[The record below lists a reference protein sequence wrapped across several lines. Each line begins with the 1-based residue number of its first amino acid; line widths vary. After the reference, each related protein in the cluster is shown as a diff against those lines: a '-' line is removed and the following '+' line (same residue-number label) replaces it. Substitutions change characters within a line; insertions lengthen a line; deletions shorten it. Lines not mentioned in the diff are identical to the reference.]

1 MKKFVLTL
9 LGLLLV
15 IHQLHGAT
23 RRVLV
28 DSVKIKSEVL
38 LVDFTIDGIIDQ
50 KTAEGLQKGLTS
62 TIEYQVQ
69 LWEKRSGWFNSLI
82 AEQDVRMKVLFDNWE
97 KKYVILSAEESRL
110 TSSLETVREKCSQM
124 QNIDIVPISKLKKN
138 KKYFI
143 TVKAILRPFS
153 VENYQ
158 EIKNWLSGQAKN
170 LDLEKLDDTEKQEK
184 RFKGGLLKMF
194 LALTGFGDR
203 VITGKSSDFKIEQN
217 NIIWIK

>member
-69 LWEKRSGWFNSLI
+69 LWEKRGGWFNSLI
-82 AEQDVRMKVLFDNWE
+82 AERDVRMKVLFDNWE